1 MQNLIIFGASGHA
14 RVIADAARRSASFNV
29 VGFVDQDRPAGEVVD
44 GVTVLGNEA
53 GLQDILSRS
62 ANVMA
67 IIGVGDNQ
75 ARARIATSMKQTFPG
90 LQFANVIHPSAV
102 IADDVRFGKGVFVAA
117 SATINCGSQ
126 LGDHVVINTRAS
138 VDHDCVIDDYGFVG
152 PGASLAGGVRVGR
165 GSFIGT
171 GAAVIPSI
179 QIGNDAVIGAGSA
192 VVRSVASGLTV
203 AGVPARVLVRAK
215 PARK

>member
-29 VGFVDQDRPAGEVVD
+29 LGFVDQDRAAGEVVD
-44 GVTVLGNEA
+44 GVTVLGSET
-53 GLQDILSRS
+53 GLQNILSRS
-62 ANVMA
+62 ANIMG

-75 ARARIATSMKQTFPG
+75 ARARIAASMKTKFPE

-102 IADDVRFGKGVFVAA
+102 IADDIRFGQGVFVAA
-117 SATINCGSQ
+117 SATINCGSR

-138 VDHDCVIDDYGFVG
+138 VDHDCVIEDYGFVG
-152 PGASLAGGVRVGR
+152 PGVSLAGGVSIGR

-192 VVRSVASGLTV
+192 VIRPVASGATV
-203 AGVPARVLVRAK
+203 AGVPARALARAK
-215 PARK
+215 PAKK